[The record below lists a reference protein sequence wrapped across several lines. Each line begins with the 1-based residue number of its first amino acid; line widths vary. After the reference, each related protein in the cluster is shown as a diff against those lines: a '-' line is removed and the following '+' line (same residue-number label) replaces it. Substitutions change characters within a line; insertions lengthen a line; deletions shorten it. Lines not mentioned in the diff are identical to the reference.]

1 MNQNHILTEQNDRV
15 LTLRINRP
23 DKKNALSQAMYA
35 ALANALGSAAT
46 NPEVRVVLIT
56 GQSDCFTS
64 GNDIQDFLKAPTTA
78 DGSPVARFMRG
89 LARFPKP
96 VVAAVNGPAVG
107 IGTTLLLHCDL
118 VYAGENTRFHM
129 PFVNIGICAEYG
141 SSWLLPRIMGN
152 VRAAELVLL
161 GEVFSAAKALEYGLI
176 NEVLP
181 AAEVEA
187 RARDRA
193 LRLAQQPPDALRIN
207 KHLLRRP
214 VLDPIEQAMLAE
226 FEKLGPMLTGPEAR
240 EAMTAFIQ
248 KRKPDF
254 SRFA

>member
-1 MNQNHILTEQNDRV
+1 MNQSHILAELNERV

-23 DKKNALSQAMYA
+23 DKKNALSQVMYA
-35 ALANALGSAAT
+35 ALADALNGAST

-64 GNDIQDFLKAPTTA
+64 GNDIQDFLRPHTTA

-89 LARFPKP
+89 LAVFPKP
-96 VVAAVNGPAVG
+96 AVAAVNGPAVG
-107 IGTTLLLHCDL
+107 IGTTMLLHCDL
-118 VYAGENTRFHM
+118 VYAGESTRFHM

-152 VRAAELVLL
+152 VRAAELILL
-161 GEVFSAAKALEYGLI
+161 GEPFTAAKALQYGLI

-181 AAEVEA
+181 DAAVEA

-193 LRLAQQPPDALRIN
+193 LRLAQQPPEALRIN
-207 KHLLRRP
+207 KQLLKRV

-226 FEKLGPMLTGPEAR
+226 FEKLAPMLSGTEAR
-240 EAMTAFIQ
+240 EAMTAFMQ

-254 SRFA
+254 SKFA